1 MPMVRLDT
9 TDEWSH
15 DEVIAA
21 GEVIYEVLM
30 DVFSV
35 PENDKFQIIN
45 RHPVGNLN
53 IAPQFHGNTY
63 TDKILIIQ
71 IYLNSGRSVDLKK
84 QFYKELTHRLVSELG
99 CRADDVFINMVEV
112 TKENWSFGQGLA
124 QLVEE

>member
-35 PENDKFQIIN
+35 PKNDKFQIIN

-84 QFYKELTHRLVSELG
+84 QLYKELTHRLVSELG
-99 CRADDVFINMVEV
+99 CRADDVFINLVEV

>member
-9 TDEWSH
+9 ADEWAH
-15 DEVIAA
+15 DEVLAA

-35 PENDKFQIIN
+35 PENDKFQIVN
-45 RHPVGNLN
+45 RHPVKNLN
-53 IAPQFHGNTY
+53 IAPHFHGNTY
-63 TDKILIIQ
+63 SNKILIIQ
-71 IYLNSGRSVDLKK
+71 IFLNSGRSVDLKK
-84 QFYKELTHRLVSELG
+84 QFYIELTRRLVSEVG
-99 CRADDVFINMVEV
+99 CRADDVFINLVEV

>member
-71 IYLNSGRSVDLKK
+71 IYLNSGRSVDHKK
-84 QFYKELTHRLVSELG
+84 QLYKELTHRLVSELG
-99 CRADDVFINMVEV
+99 CRADDVFINLVEV